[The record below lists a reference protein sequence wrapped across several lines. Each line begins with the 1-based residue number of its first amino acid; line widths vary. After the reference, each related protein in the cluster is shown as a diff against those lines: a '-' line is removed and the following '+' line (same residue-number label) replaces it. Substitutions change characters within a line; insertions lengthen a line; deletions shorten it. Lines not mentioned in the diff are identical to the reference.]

1 MSTLPML
8 RVRGPQA
15 GKRRRTERGRRL
27 PISASNL
34 TQFLPRTPS
43 GPALEPANF
52 SDRSRFGLWRPTT
65 AQAAHEK
72 EVSSKNIKN
81 KISSNNTK
89 NRISSKSISNKQIE
103 TNLQSKLWSSSFLK
117 ASTGEM
123 SKNVVIAEQEK
134 NNEHCPE
141 DINDKLSESTDDDGE
156 DTSDE
161 DKEEDSNPNKDT
173 HAPLELMTE
182 FLRAEMG
189 HDYHLAKKLCQ
200 MILIYEPENPEAKE
214 FFSLIEEMLLMEK
227 AQNLEED
234 DDESEEDNSESEG
247 ESTEDPSE
255 ESSDEC
261 EDG

>member
-1 MSTLPML
+1 MAAVAVL
-8 RVRGPQA
+8 RNDSLQA
-15 GKRRRTERGRRL
+15 FLQKEFGDTQLEYGL
-27 PISASNL
+27 ASMKTNTGSWLMPSDNL
-34 TQFLPRTPS
+34 IQESSRQ
-43 GPALEPANF
+43 
-52 SDRSRFGLWRPTT
+52 DRCC
-65 AQAAHEK
+65 K
-72 EVSSKNIKN
+72 
-81 KISSNNTK
+81 
-89 NRISSKSISNKQIE
+89 
-103 TNLQSKLWSSSFLK
+103 
-117 ASTGEM
+117 GEM
-123 SKNVVIAEQEK
+123 SKNVVIAEEK

-141 DINDKLSESTDDDGE
+141 DISDKLSESTDDDGE

-234 DDESEEDNSESEG
+234 DDESEEDNSESGG

>member
-15 GKRRRTERGRRL
+15 GKRRHTEHGRRL

-72 EVSSKNIKN
+72 ESSRQDRCCK
-81 KISSNNTK
+81 
-89 NRISSKSISNKQIE
+89 
-103 TNLQSKLWSSSFLK
+103 
-117 ASTGEM
+117 GEM

>member
-1 MSTLPML
+1 MEAGA
-8 RVRGPQA
+8 RGSGA
-15 GKRRRTERGRRL
+15 RGF
-27 PISASNL
+27 PCPA
-34 TQFLPRTPS
+34 PGTPS
-43 GPALEPANF
+43 GPRCA
-52 SDRSRFGLWRPTT
+52 RSEDVLGPLPLLSGCRMC
-65 AQAAHEK
+65 
-72 EVSSKNIKN
+72 
-81 KISSNNTK
+81 
-89 NRISSKSISNKQIE
+89 
-103 TNLQSKLWSSSFLK
+103 
-117 ASTGEM
+117 EM

>member
-72 EVSSKNIKN
+72 
-81 KISSNNTK
+81 
-89 NRISSKSISNKQIE
+89 
-103 TNLQSKLWSSSFLK
+103 
-117 ASTGEM
+117 
-123 SKNVVIAEQEK
+123 
-134 NNEHCPE
+134 
-141 DINDKLSESTDDDGE
+141 
-156 DTSDE
+156 
-161 DKEEDSNPNKDT
+161 
-173 HAPLELMTE
+173 

>member
-1 MSTLPML
+1 MIEPNEGMS
-8 RVRGPQA
+8 
-15 GKRRRTERGRRL
+15 
-27 PISASNL
+27 
-34 TQFLPRTPS
+34 
-43 GPALEPANF
+43 
-52 SDRSRFGLWRPTT
+52 
-65 AQAAHEK
+65 EK
-72 EVSSKNIKN
+72 EVSSKNIEN